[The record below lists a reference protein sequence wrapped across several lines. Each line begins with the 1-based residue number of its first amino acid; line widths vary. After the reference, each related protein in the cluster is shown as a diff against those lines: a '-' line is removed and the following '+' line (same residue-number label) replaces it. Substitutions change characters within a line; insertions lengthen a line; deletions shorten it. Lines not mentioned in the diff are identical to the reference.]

1 MRGLLFPINSYLPPN
16 WCHRRCLQL
25 DTVPCSWYGCFLI
38 LGFADLRD
46 TLIRLH
52 SQECHSSAIKE
63 TVPEPPGVVGISC
76 KHKPPDGFL
85 WKCATQWYTPKWP
98 SYPSGENNDQPSNS
112 EIPQKKDKP
121 RASQCDS
128 YQVGQQIW
136 ASHVSGEQERGIYH
150 SPDLFLTRRILP
162 VVAKDIRLWV
172 RQRTMSKWDLGD
184 PGHRHHLPLFSPRSL
199 WVPPWTPRQKIGED
213 ED

>member
-1 MRGLLFPINSYLPPN
+1 MQKNAGTNDERASVSN
-16 WCHRRCLQL
+16 QL
-25 DTVPCSWYGCFLI
+25 ILTPQLVSLTVSAVGVPCSWYGCFLI
-38 LGFADLRD
+38 LGFATLRD
-46 TLIRLH
+46 TLTRLH

-112 EIPQKKDKP
+112 EIPHKKDKP

-136 ASHVSGEQERGIYH
+136 ASHVSGVCCMHRWWILLPS
-150 SPDLFLTRRILP
+150 SPNIWNRSVASTIPLTC
-162 VVAKDIRLWV
+162 
-172 RQRTMSKWDLGD
+172 S
-184 PGHRHHLPLFSPRSL
+184 
-199 WVPPWTPRQKIGED
+199 
-213 ED
+213 

>member
-16 WCHRRCLQL
+16 WCHWRCLQL

-136 ASHVSGEQERGIYH
+136 ASHVSGVCCMQ
-150 SPDLFLTRRILP
+150 SSWILLP
-162 VVAKDIRLWV
+162 TSGTGAW
-172 RQRTMSKWDLGD
+172 
-184 PGHRHHLPLFSPRSL
+184 HLPFPWLVLNAENSTRCSQRYSL
-199 WVPPWTPRQKIGED
+199 VGAPANYV
-213 ED
+213 